1 MANQDRNPFTE
12 LREQEHRSLLSYAV
26 FRWENAVIL
35 AVTLILV
42 VFLPDPFGG
51 ALSFWGWWAW
61 IVLGAIA
68 LALIVATTVQDPDVR
83 ARIASEMVR
92 AQFDLNQIVDDEHR
106 YKIVDALERREQ
118 MEVIVQRTRPKAQRE
133 RLQAVTDDVSR
144 WIQVMYDLALRLDG
158 ERLPAKPSVDADSVI
173 QVAGAQL
180 DASAQALE
188 KSYVQMQLLAAQGA
202 DERRTGYLRDEIADQ
217 ARRLQEV
224 IHRID
229 DVLP

>member
-1 MANQDRNPFTE
+1 
-12 LREQEHRSLLSYAV
+12 
-26 FRWENAVIL
+26 
-35 AVTLILV
+35 
-42 VFLPDPFGG
+42 
-51 ALSFWGWWAW
+51 
-61 IVLGAIA
+61 
-68 LALIVATTVQDPDVR
+68 
-83 ARIASEMVR
+83 
-92 AQFDLNQIVDDEHR
+92 LNQIVDDEHR
-106 YKIVDALERREQ
+106 YRIVDALERREQ

-158 ERLPAKPSVDADSVI
+158 ERLPAKPSADADSVI

-224 IHRID
+224 IHQID